1 MLSQAEVDALLTGL
15 ETRAD
20 LDQPAASSSRN
31 KLRPRQFRFLKHC
44 HDVLCGELS
53 SAWERLT
60 NSSVSVHLNS
70 IDEFK
75 YETFS
80 RGLGSNCVAVVG
92 DSKRIGQVLVAL
104 STSAAC
110 PIVQCMLGSDIAR
123 HVAIPQKLTEVELKL
138 ASRAISSLVSCYEK
152 SWANG
157 EPVELAVQSVANELP
172 ALPITPIGEIVVVV
186 TLGVQVGSY
195 EGECRIVWPLELL
208 NELIPSSERSSSD
221 VALPENLQL
230 SVQLPTFE
238 LEADELNDLKIGQ
251 LIVTGFGAQNA
262 VEVLVNGE
270 PSFVGTLG
278 ALDERK
284 AVRIVDEC
292 GMTNDK

>member
-20 LDQPAASSSRN
+20 LDQPVANSSRN
-31 KLRPRQFRFLKHC
+31 KLRPRQFQFLKHC

-70 IDEFK
+70 IDESK

-92 DSKRIGQVLVAL
+92 DSKRSSQVLIAL
-104 STSAAC
+104 STSVAF
-110 PIVQCMLGSDIAR
+110 PIVQCMLGCDVSR
-123 HVAIPQKLTEVELKL
+123 HVAIPKKLTEVELKL

-152 SWANG
+152 SWAIG
-157 EPVELAVQSVANELP
+157 EPVVLTVQSVANELP
-172 ALPITPIGEIVVVV
+172 ALPITPLSEIVVVV
-186 TLGVQVGSY
+186 TLSLQVGNY

-208 NELIPSSERSSSD
+208 NELIPSNERSSSD
-221 VALPENLQL
+221 IALPVDLQI
-230 SVQLPTFE
+230 SVQLPAFE
-238 LEADELNDLKIGQ
+238 LEADELNDLKVGQ
-251 LIVTGFGAQNA
+251 LIVTGFEAQSA

-270 PSFVGTLG
+270 PRFVGTLG
-278 ALDERK
+278 ALDGHK
-284 AVRIVDEC
+284 AVRLL
-292 GMTNDK
+292 TNAE